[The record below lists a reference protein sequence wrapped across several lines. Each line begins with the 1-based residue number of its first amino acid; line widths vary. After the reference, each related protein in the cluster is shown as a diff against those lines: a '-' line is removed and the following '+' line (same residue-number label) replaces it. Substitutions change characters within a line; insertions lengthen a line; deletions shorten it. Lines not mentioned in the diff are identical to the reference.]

1 MSTSSELALLLKKY
15 IEGSILPAEQQQ
27 LENFIARDPILREYV
42 QQLFQGDTLI
52 HAYEEWLAARTSI
65 DDEMVHRIKNQTFKR
80 IQHQQQEPREN
91 RTFLKKFSI
100 RWPRIAAGIAAA
112 ICLFAG
118 IWFVYHASE
127 SEHNLA
133 SSDLMDLA
141 PAVNKTTLTL
151 SNGEKVELRTDQQ
164 GIMLG
169 DGINYTDGTSVTS
182 VDSKE
187 LSKLQATI
195 HVPKGSTYR
204 VVLADGSR
212 VMLNAMSTL
221 SYPLAFAS
229 NSREVTLSGE
239 GYFEIAKKM
248 QSGKRIPFIVHTAQQ
263 QVTVTGTEF
272 NIRAYS
278 NEKSTISTLVE
289 GGITVS
295 NGHMDVSLKANEQA
309 SDFSGN
315 IQKQIVDASAYIAWT
330 KGKFLFYETELA
342 EVLGNISRWY
352 DIEIHD
358 QRNREDM
365 HFYGEIARNKK
376 LSEVLHLLEKSGVKF
391 QIKKQANQHHLY
403 VIK

>member
-1 MSTSSELALLLKKY
+1 MSTSSELAVLLKKY
-15 IEGSILPAEQQQ
+15 IEGSILPAEQKQ
-27 LENFIARDPILREYV
+27 LEYFIAQDPIFREYV
-42 QQLFQGDTLI
+42 QQLLQGETLI
-52 HAYEEWLAARTSI
+52 QAYEDWLAARTAMNE
-65 DDEMVHRIKNQTFKR
+65 EMLHRIKNQTFKR
-80 IQHQQQEPREN
+80 IQNQQQEPREN
-91 RTFLKKFSI
+91 ETFLKKFSI
-100 RWPRIAAGIAAA
+100 RWPRIAASIAAV

-118 IWFVYHASE
+118 IWLVYQQSDH
-127 SEHNLA
+127 EHNLT
-133 SSDLMDLA
+133 SSTLDLA
-141 PAVNKTTLTL
+141 PAVNNTTLTL
-151 SNGEKVELRTDQQ
+151 SNGEKVELRNDQQ

-182 VDSKE
+182 LDAKE

-212 VMLNAMSTL
+212 VLLNAMSTL
-221 SYPLAFAS
+221 TYPLTFAP

-263 QVTVTGTEF
+263 QVTVTGTQF

-309 SDFSGN
+309 SNFSGN

-330 KGKFLFYETELA
+330 KGKFLLYETELA